1 MKRTIAKRFLSGAAA
16 ALLLMTGGLMPVHA
30 RDRGPEEVKLELR
43 SEGPGTVT
51 WNGQGPGSWM
61 RPKGEEVSL
70 EAIPEAGARF
80 AGFERNGQPVT
91 GHEPRLTFTLNQD
104 TLIRALFEPAPA
116 DSHEKTDGEQEPD
129 SNPLTAGQTE
139 DGQEDPDTGQT
150 EEQTPEADRDLM
162 RPMDRPFE
170 LTKEESNLIEA
181 YRRGNFRAGK
191 EMRLAMIEDYGLQD
205 WVDADGFLLPAYFT
219 AFGPMAAVRGGM
231 QILNRSV
238 NGLQETGRMRTV
250 NTVTKYEDHTWY
262 YPGGYMTGGLW
273 TMNIPGFGLRQG
285 FCANGMYAPPQAGTP
300 LKEAVKKT
308 DSMFRKALYYG
319 YGGPDNRLAA
329 RGLNTAQ
336 QIIVTND
343 LVSMSNVNTSIG
355 SSIGGGWI
363 WRDYSGPV
371 WEEMKRWPEPPATFH
386 AYLADTEG
394 SGENWQGLNK
404 PYQPL
409 AFYVDNPRGTFR
421 LTKTGRLPDVTQDNQ
436 AYSLAGAEYTLYDA
450 AGHKAGVLT
459 TDKTGTTNE
468 ISLPFGTYTY
478 RETKAPQG
486 YQKDPATCTVTI
498 DRNGHSLATTGRV
511 EDTPETTLVDLLL
524 LKKGDSGQ
532 PLADAHFEIGFYK
545 NGDTRPTRTW
555 VMKSD
560 AQGKIL
566 LDDAHKVSGDPFYL
580 NEHGKPCFPK
590 GDVKIREIKAPAG
603 YVADA
608 AVHTVDTRT
617 MTIWKTAEVVNRP
630 REHALRLI
638 KKSSGGHVLE
648 GAEFAVYEDEACTRL
663 FYEGTT
669 DSSGELVIPKI
680 RDGKPYWL
688 KERKAPAGYRPDPAA
703 VKLVMHADPD
713 TGSGSLEVNGTRYEA
728 GHQDD
733 MVQVEMNKGVLQAA
747 LVRINQMQDA
757 LPETG
762 SSGMIHIAAA
772 AAVLAAL
779 AWLLKGKDTK

>member
-1 MKRTIAKRFLSGAAA
+1 
-16 ALLLMTGGLMPVHA
+16 
-30 RDRGPEEVKLELR
+30 
-43 SEGPGTVT
+43 
-51 WNGQGPGSWM
+51 
-61 RPKGEEVSL
+61 
-70 EAIPEAGARF
+70 

-91 GHEPRLTFTLNQD
+91 SHEPRLTFTLDQD
-104 TLIRALFEPAPA
+104 TLVRALFEPAPA

-139 DGQEDPDTGQT
+139 DGQEDPDPGQT
-150 EEQTPEADRDLM
+150 EEQAPEADRDLM

-170 LTKEESNLIEA
+170 LTKEESTLIEA
-181 YRRGNFRAGK
+181 YRQGNFRAGK

-409 AFYVDNPRGTFR
+409 AFYVDNPSGTFR
-421 LTKTGRLPDVTQDNQ
+421 LTKTGRLPDVTQDNH

-532 PLADAHFEIGFYK
+532 TLADAHFEIGFYK

-638 KKSSGGHVLE
+638 KKSSDGHVLE
-648 GAEFAVYEDEACTRL
+648 GAEFAVYEDEACTSL

-669 DSSGELVIPKI
+669 DSSGELAIPKI

-733 MVQVEMNKGVLQAA
+733 MVQVEMNKGILQAA

-772 AAVLAAL
+772 AAVLAAF

>member
-70 EAIPEAGARF
+70 EATPEAGASF

-116 DSHEKTDGEQEPD
+116 DSQEKTDGEQEPD
-129 SNPLTAGQTE
+129 SNPSTDGQTE

-170 LTKEESNLIEA
+170 LTKEESTLIEA
-181 YRRGNFRAGK
+181 YRQGNFRAGK

-545 NGDTRPTRTW
+545 NGDTRPARTW

-648 GAEFAVYEDEACTRL
+648 GAEFAVYEGEACTRL

-733 MVQVEMNKGVLQAA
+733 MVQVEMNKGILQAA

-772 AAVLAAL
+772 AAVLATL

>member
-1 MKRTIAKRFLSGAAA
+1 
-16 ALLLMTGGLMPVHA
+16 
-30 RDRGPEEVKLELR
+30 
-43 SEGPGTVT
+43 
-51 WNGQGPGSWM
+51 
-61 RPKGEEVSL
+61 
-70 EAIPEAGARF
+70 
-80 AGFERNGQPVT
+80 
-91 GHEPRLTFTLNQD
+91 
-104 TLIRALFEPAPA
+104 
-116 DSHEKTDGEQEPD
+116 
-129 SNPLTAGQTE
+129 
-139 DGQEDPDTGQT
+139 
-150 EEQTPEADRDLM
+150 
-162 RPMDRPFE
+162 
-170 LTKEESNLIEA
+170 
-181 YRRGNFRAGK
+181 
-191 EMRLAMIEDYGLQD
+191 
-205 WVDADGFLLPAYFT
+205 
-219 AFGPMAAVRGGM
+219 
-231 QILNRSV
+231 
-238 NGLQETGRMRTV
+238 MRTV

-409 AFYVDNPRGTFR
+409 AFYVDNPSGTFR
-421 LTKTGRLPDVTQDNQ
+421 LTKTGRLPDVTQDNH

-532 PLADAHFEIGFYK
+532 TLADAHFEIGFYK

-638 KKSSGGHVLE
+638 KKSSDGHVLE
-648 GAEFAVYEDEACTRL
+648 GAEFAVYEDEACTSL

-669 DSSGELVIPKI
+669 DSSGELAIPKI

-733 MVQVEMNKGVLQAA
+733 MVQVEMNKGILQAA
-747 LVRINQMQDA
+747 LVRINQVQDA

-772 AAVLAAL
+772 AAVLAAF

>member
-61 RPKGEEVSL
+61 RPKGEEVTL
-70 EAIPEAGARF
+70 EATPEAGASF

-91 GHEPRLTFTLNQD
+91 GHEPRLIFTLDQD
-104 TLIRALFEPAPA
+104 TLVRALFEPAPA

-139 DGQEDPDTGQT
+139 DGQEDPDTGQN

-170 LTKEESNLIEA
+170 LTKEESTLIEA
-181 YRRGNFRAGK
+181 YRQGNFRAGK

-308 DSMFRKALYYG
+308 DSMFRKSFYYG
-319 YGGPDNRLAA
+319 YGVPDNRRASL
-329 RGLNTAQ
+329 GLNPAQ

-409 AFYVDNPRGTFR
+409 AFYVDNHLGTFR
-421 LTKTGRLPDVTQDNQ
+421 LTKTGRLPDVTQDNH

-590 GDVKIREIKAPAG
+590 GDVKIREIKAPDG

-638 KKSSGGHVLE
+638 KKSSDGHVLE

-669 DSSGELVIPKI
+669 DSSGELAIPKI

-703 VKLVMHADPD
+703 VKLVMRADPD

-733 MVQVEMNKGVLQAA
+733 MVQVEMNKGILQAA
-747 LVRINQMQDA
+747 LVRINQVQDA

>member
-1 MKRTIAKRFLSGAAA
+1 
-16 ALLLMTGGLMPVHA
+16 
-30 RDRGPEEVKLELR
+30 
-43 SEGPGTVT
+43 
-51 WNGQGPGSWM
+51 
-61 RPKGEEVSL
+61 
-70 EAIPEAGARF
+70 
-80 AGFERNGQPVT
+80 
-91 GHEPRLTFTLNQD
+91 
-104 TLIRALFEPAPA
+104 
-116 DSHEKTDGEQEPD
+116 
-129 SNPLTAGQTE
+129 
-139 DGQEDPDTGQT
+139 
-150 EEQTPEADRDLM
+150 
-162 RPMDRPFE
+162 MDRPFE
-170 LTKEESNLIEA
+170 LTKEESTLIEA
-181 YRRGNFRAGK
+181 YRQGNFRAGK

-409 AFYVDNPRGTFR
+409 AFYVDNPSGTFR
-421 LTKTGRLPDVTQDNQ
+421 LTKTGRLPDVTQDNH

-532 PLADAHFEIGFYK
+532 TLADAHFEIGFYK

-638 KKSSGGHVLE
+638 KKSSDGHVLE
-648 GAEFAVYEDEACTRL
+648 GAEFAVYEDEACTSL

-669 DSSGELVIPKI
+669 DSSGELAIPKI

-713 TGSGSLEVNGTRYEA
+713 TGSG
-728 GHQDD
+728 
-733 MVQVEMNKGVLQAA
+733 
-747 LVRINQMQDA
+747 
-757 LPETG
+757 
-762 SSGMIHIAAA
+762 
-772 AAVLAAL
+772 
-779 AWLLKGKDTK
+779 

>member
-70 EAIPEAGARF
+70 EATPEAGARF

-104 TLIRALFEPAPA
+104 TLVRALFEPAPA

-129 SNPLTAGQTE
+129 SNPLTDGQTE

-170 LTKEESNLIEA
+170 LTKEESTLIEA
-181 YRRGNFRAGK
+181 YRQGNFRAGK

-511 EDTPETTLVDLLL
+511 EDL
-524 LKKGDSGQ
+524 
-532 PLADAHFEIGFYK
+532 
-545 NGDTRPTRTW
+545 
-555 VMKSD
+555 
-560 AQGKIL
+560 
-566 LDDAHKVSGDPFYL
+566 
-580 NEHGKPCFPK
+580 
-590 GDVKIREIKAPAG
+590 
-603 YVADA
+603 
-608 AVHTVDTRT
+608 
-617 MTIWKTAEVVNRP
+617 
-630 REHALRLI
+630 
-638 KKSSGGHVLE
+638 
-648 GAEFAVYEDEACTRL
+648 
-663 FYEGTT
+663 
-669 DSSGELVIPKI
+669 
-680 RDGKPYWL
+680 
-688 KERKAPAGYRPDPAA
+688 
-703 VKLVMHADPD
+703 
-713 TGSGSLEVNGTRYEA
+713 SL
-728 GHQDD
+728 
-733 MVQVEMNKGVLQAA
+733 
-747 LVRINQMQDA
+747 
-757 LPETG
+757 
-762 SSGMIHIAAA
+762 IHI
-772 AAVLAAL
+772 
-779 AWLLKGKDTK
+779 

>member
-30 RDRGPEEVKLELR
+30 RDKGPEEVKLELR

-70 EAIPEAGARF
+70 EATPEAGARF

-170 LTKEESNLIEA
+170 LTKEESTLIEA
-181 YRRGNFRAGK
+181 YRQGNFRAGK

-733 MVQVEMNKGVLQAA
+733 MVQVEMNKGILQAA

>member
-1 MKRTIAKRFLSGAAA
+1 
-16 ALLLMTGGLMPVHA
+16 
-30 RDRGPEEVKLELR
+30 
-43 SEGPGTVT
+43 
-51 WNGQGPGSWM
+51 
-61 RPKGEEVSL
+61 
-70 EAIPEAGARF
+70 
-80 AGFERNGQPVT
+80 
-91 GHEPRLTFTLNQD
+91 
-104 TLIRALFEPAPA
+104 
-116 DSHEKTDGEQEPD
+116 
-129 SNPLTAGQTE
+129 
-139 DGQEDPDTGQT
+139 
-150 EEQTPEADRDLM
+150 
-162 RPMDRPFE
+162 
-170 LTKEESNLIEA
+170 
-181 YRRGNFRAGK
+181 
-191 EMRLAMIEDYGLQD
+191 
-205 WVDADGFLLPAYFT
+205 
-219 AFGPMAAVRGGM
+219 
-231 QILNRSV
+231 
-238 NGLQETGRMRTV
+238 MRTV

-409 AFYVDNPRGTFR
+409 AFYVDNPSGTFR
-421 LTKTGRLPDVTQDNQ
+421 LTKTGRLPDVTQDNH

-532 PLADAHFEIGFYK
+532 TLADAHFEIGFYK

-638 KKSSGGHVLE
+638 KKSSDGHVLE
-648 GAEFAVYEDEACTRL
+648 GAEFAVYEDEACTSL

-669 DSSGELVIPKI
+669 DSSGELAIPKI

-733 MVQVEMNKGVLQAA
+733 MVQVEMNKGILQAA

-772 AAVLAAL
+772 AAVLAAF

>member
-1 MKRTIAKRFLSGAAA
+1 
-16 ALLLMTGGLMPVHA
+16 
-30 RDRGPEEVKLELR
+30 
-43 SEGPGTVT
+43 
-51 WNGQGPGSWM
+51 
-61 RPKGEEVSL
+61 
-70 EAIPEAGARF
+70 
-80 AGFERNGQPVT
+80 
-91 GHEPRLTFTLNQD
+91 
-104 TLIRALFEPAPA
+104 
-116 DSHEKTDGEQEPD
+116 
-129 SNPLTAGQTE
+129 
-139 DGQEDPDTGQT
+139 
-150 EEQTPEADRDLM
+150 M

-170 LTKEESNLIEA
+170 LTKEESTLIEA
-181 YRRGNFRAGK
+181 YRQGNFRAGK

-409 AFYVDNPRGTFR
+409 AFYVDNPSGTFR
-421 LTKTGRLPDVTQDNQ
+421 LTKTGRLPDVTQDNH

-532 PLADAHFEIGFYK
+532 TLADAHFEIGFYK

-638 KKSSGGHVLE
+638 KKSSDGHVLE
-648 GAEFAVYEDEACTRL
+648 GAEFAVYEDEACTSL

-669 DSSGELVIPKI
+669 DSSGELAIPKI

-733 MVQVEMNKGVLQAA
+733 MVQVEMNKGILQAA

-772 AAVLAAL
+772 AAVLAAF

>member
-51 WNGQGPGSWM
+51 WNGQEPGSWM

-70 EAIPEAGARF
+70 EATPEAGARF

-139 DGQEDPDTGQT
+139 DGQEDPDPGQT
-150 EEQTPEADRDLM
+150 EEQAPEADRDLM

-170 LTKEESNLIEA
+170 LTKEESTLIEA
-181 YRRGNFRAGK
+181 YRQGNFRAGK

-371 WEEMKRWPEPPATFH
+371 WEEMK
-386 AYLADTEG
+386 
-394 SGENWQGLNK
+394 
-404 PYQPL
+404 
-409 AFYVDNPRGTFR
+409 
-421 LTKTGRLPDVTQDNQ
+421 
-436 AYSLAGAEYTLYDA
+436 
-450 AGHKAGVLT
+450 
-459 TDKTGTTNE
+459 
-468 ISLPFGTYTY
+468 
-478 RETKAPQG
+478 
-486 YQKDPATCTVTI
+486 
-498 DRNGHSLATTGRV
+498 DR
-511 EDTPETTLVDLLL
+511 
-524 LKKGDSGQ
+524 
-532 PLADAHFEIGFYK
+532 
-545 NGDTRPTRTW
+545 
-555 VMKSD
+555 KS
-560 AQGKIL
+560 
-566 LDDAHKVSGDPFYL
+566 
-580 NEHGKPCFPK
+580 
-590 GDVKIREIKAPAG
+590 
-603 YVADA
+603 
-608 AVHTVDTRT
+608 
-617 MTIWKTAEVVNRP
+617 VV
-630 REHALRLI
+630 
-638 KKSSGGHVLE
+638 
-648 GAEFAVYEDEACTRL
+648 
-663 FYEGTT
+663 
-669 DSSGELVIPKI
+669 
-680 RDGKPYWL
+680 
-688 KERKAPAGYRPDPAA
+688 
-703 VKLVMHADPD
+703 
-713 TGSGSLEVNGTRYEA
+713 
-728 GHQDD
+728 
-733 MVQVEMNKGVLQAA
+733 
-747 LVRINQMQDA
+747 
-757 LPETG
+757 
-762 SSGMIHIAAA
+762 
-772 AAVLAAL
+772 
-779 AWLLKGKDTK
+779 

>member
-1 MKRTIAKRFLSGAAA
+1 MGA
-16 ALLLMTGGLMPVHA
+16 
-30 RDRGPEEVKLELR
+30 
-43 SEGPGTVT
+43 
-51 WNGQGPGSWM
+51 
-61 RPKGEEVSL
+61 
-70 EAIPEAGARF
+70 
-80 AGFERNGQPVT
+80 
-91 GHEPRLTFTLNQD
+91 
-104 TLIRALFEPAPA
+104 
-116 DSHEKTDGEQEPD
+116 
-129 SNPLTAGQTE
+129 LTAGQTE
-139 DGQEDPDTGQT
+139 DGQEDPDPGQT
-150 EEQTPEADRDLM
+150 EEQAPEADRDLM

-170 LTKEESNLIEA
+170 LTKEESTLIEA
-181 YRRGNFRAGK
+181 YRQGNFRAGK

-409 AFYVDNPRGTFR
+409 AFYVDNPSGTFR
-421 LTKTGRLPDVTQDNQ
+421 LTKTGRLPDVTQDNH

-532 PLADAHFEIGFYK
+532 TLADAHFEIGFYK

-638 KKSSGGHVLE
+638 KKSSDGHVLE
-648 GAEFAVYEDEACTRL
+648 GAEFAVYEDEACTSL

-669 DSSGELVIPKI
+669 DSSGELAIPKI

-733 MVQVEMNKGVLQAA
+733 MVQVEMNKGILQAA

-772 AAVLAAL
+772 AAVLAAF

>member
-1 MKRTIAKRFLSGAAA
+1 M
-16 ALLLMTGGLMPVHA
+16 
-30 RDRGPEEVKLELR
+30 
-43 SEGPGTVT
+43 
-51 WNGQGPGSWM
+51 
-61 RPKGEEVSL
+61 
-70 EAIPEAGARF
+70 
-80 AGFERNGQPVT
+80 
-91 GHEPRLTFTLNQD
+91 
-104 TLIRALFEPAPA
+104 
-116 DSHEKTDGEQEPD
+116 
-129 SNPLTAGQTE
+129 
-139 DGQEDPDTGQT
+139 
-150 EEQTPEADRDLM
+150 
-162 RPMDRPFE
+162 
-170 LTKEESNLIEA
+170 
-181 YRRGNFRAGK
+181 
-191 EMRLAMIEDYGLQD
+191 
-205 WVDADGFLLPAYFT
+205 
-219 AFGPMAAVRGGM
+219 
-231 QILNRSV
+231 
-238 NGLQETGRMRTV
+238 
-250 NTVTKYEDHTWY
+250 
-262 YPGGYMTGGLW
+262 
-273 TMNIPGFGLRQG
+273 
-285 FCANGMYAPPQAGTP
+285 
-300 LKEAVKKT
+300 
-308 DSMFRKALYYG
+308 
-319 YGGPDNRLAA
+319 
-329 RGLNTAQ
+329 
-336 QIIVTND
+336 
-343 LVSMSNVNTSIG
+343 
-355 SSIGGGWI
+355 
-363 WRDYSGPV
+363 
-371 WEEMKRWPEPPATFH
+371 
-386 AYLADTEG
+386 
-394 SGENWQGLNK
+394 
-404 PYQPL
+404 
-409 AFYVDNPRGTFR
+409 
-421 LTKTGRLPDVTQDNQ
+421 TQDNH

-532 PLADAHFEIGFYK
+532 TLADAHFEIGFYK

-638 KKSSGGHVLE
+638 KKSSDGHVLE
-648 GAEFAVYEDEACTRL
+648 GAEFAVYEDEACTSL

-669 DSSGELVIPKI
+669 DSSGELAIPKI

-733 MVQVEMNKGVLQAA
+733 MVQVEMNKGILQAA
-747 LVRINQMQDA
+747 LVRINQVQDA

-772 AAVLAAL
+772 AAVLAAF

>member
-1 MKRTIAKRFLSGAAA
+1 M
-16 ALLLMTGGLMPVHA
+16 
-30 RDRGPEEVKLELR
+30 
-43 SEGPGTVT
+43 
-51 WNGQGPGSWM
+51 
-61 RPKGEEVSL
+61 
-70 EAIPEAGARF
+70 
-80 AGFERNGQPVT
+80 
-91 GHEPRLTFTLNQD
+91 
-104 TLIRALFEPAPA
+104 
-116 DSHEKTDGEQEPD
+116 
-129 SNPLTAGQTE
+129 TAGQTE
-139 DGQEDPDTGQT
+139 DGQEDPDPGQT
-150 EEQTPEADRDLM
+150 EEQAPEADRDLM

-170 LTKEESNLIEA
+170 LTKEESTLIEA
-181 YRRGNFRAGK
+181 YRQGNFRAGK

-409 AFYVDNPRGTFR
+409 AFYVDNPSGTFR
-421 LTKTGRLPDVTQDNQ
+421 LTKTGRLPDVTQDNH

-532 PLADAHFEIGFYK
+532 TLADAHFEIGFYK

-638 KKSSGGHVLE
+638 KKSSDGHVLE
-648 GAEFAVYEDEACTRL
+648 GAEFAVYEDEACTSL

-669 DSSGELVIPKI
+669 DSSGELAIPKI

-733 MVQVEMNKGVLQAA
+733 MVQVEMNKGILQAA

-772 AAVLAAL
+772 AAVLAAF

>member
-638 KKSSGGHVLE
+638 KKSSDGHVLE

>member
-1 MKRTIAKRFLSGAAA
+1 
-16 ALLLMTGGLMPVHA
+16 
-30 RDRGPEEVKLELR
+30 
-43 SEGPGTVT
+43 
-51 WNGQGPGSWM
+51 
-61 RPKGEEVSL
+61 
-70 EAIPEAGARF
+70 
-80 AGFERNGQPVT
+80 
-91 GHEPRLTFTLNQD
+91 
-104 TLIRALFEPAPA
+104 
-116 DSHEKTDGEQEPD
+116 
-129 SNPLTAGQTE
+129 
-139 DGQEDPDTGQT
+139 
-150 EEQTPEADRDLM
+150 
-162 RPMDRPFE
+162 
-170 LTKEESNLIEA
+170 
-181 YRRGNFRAGK
+181 
-191 EMRLAMIEDYGLQD
+191 
-205 WVDADGFLLPAYFT
+205 
-219 AFGPMAAVRGGM
+219 
-231 QILNRSV
+231 
-238 NGLQETGRMRTV
+238 
-250 NTVTKYEDHTWY
+250 
-262 YPGGYMTGGLW
+262 
-273 TMNIPGFGLRQG
+273 
-285 FCANGMYAPPQAGTP
+285 
-300 LKEAVKKT
+300 
-308 DSMFRKALYYG
+308 
-319 YGGPDNRLAA
+319 
-329 RGLNTAQ
+329 
-336 QIIVTND
+336 
-343 LVSMSNVNTSIG
+343 MSNVNTSIG

-409 AFYVDNPRGTFR
+409 AFYVDNPSGTFR
-421 LTKTGRLPDVTQDNQ
+421 LTKTGRLPDVTQDNH

-532 PLADAHFEIGFYK
+532 TLADAHFEIGFYK

-638 KKSSGGHVLE
+638 KKSSDGHVLE
-648 GAEFAVYEDEACTRL
+648 GAEFAVYEDEACTSL

-669 DSSGELVIPKI
+669 DSSGELAIPKI

-733 MVQVEMNKGVLQAA
+733 MVQVEMNKGILQAA

-772 AAVLAAL
+772 AAVLAAF

>member
-1 MKRTIAKRFLSGAAA
+1 
-16 ALLLMTGGLMPVHA
+16 
-30 RDRGPEEVKLELR
+30 
-43 SEGPGTVT
+43 
-51 WNGQGPGSWM
+51 
-61 RPKGEEVSL
+61 
-70 EAIPEAGARF
+70 
-80 AGFERNGQPVT
+80 
-91 GHEPRLTFTLNQD
+91 
-104 TLIRALFEPAPA
+104 
-116 DSHEKTDGEQEPD
+116 QEPD

-139 DGQEDPDTGQT
+139 DGQEDPDPGQT
-150 EEQTPEADRDLM
+150 EEQAPEADRDLM

-170 LTKEESNLIEA
+170 LTKEESTLIEA
-181 YRRGNFRAGK
+181 YRQGNFRAGK

-638 KKSSGGHVLE
+638 KKSSDGHVLE

-669 DSSGELVIPKI
+669 DSSGELAIPKI

-703 VKLVMHADPD
+703 VKLIMHADPD

-733 MVQVEMNKGVLQAA
+733 MVQVEMNKDILQAA

>member
-70 EAIPEAGARF
+70 EATPEAGARC

-170 LTKEESNLIEA
+170 LTKEESTLIEA
-181 YRRGNFRAGK
+181 YRQGNFRAGK

-733 MVQVEMNKGVLQAA
+733 MVQVEMNKGILQAA

>member
-1 MKRTIAKRFLSGAAA
+1 
-16 ALLLMTGGLMPVHA
+16 
-30 RDRGPEEVKLELR
+30 
-43 SEGPGTVT
+43 
-51 WNGQGPGSWM
+51 
-61 RPKGEEVSL
+61 
-70 EAIPEAGARF
+70 
-80 AGFERNGQPVT
+80 
-91 GHEPRLTFTLNQD
+91 
-104 TLIRALFEPAPA
+104 
-116 DSHEKTDGEQEPD
+116 
-129 SNPLTAGQTE
+129 
-139 DGQEDPDTGQT
+139 
-150 EEQTPEADRDLM
+150 
-162 RPMDRPFE
+162 
-170 LTKEESNLIEA
+170 
-181 YRRGNFRAGK
+181 
-191 EMRLAMIEDYGLQD
+191 
-205 WVDADGFLLPAYFT
+205 
-219 AFGPMAAVRGGM
+219 
-231 QILNRSV
+231 
-238 NGLQETGRMRTV
+238 MRTV

-733 MVQVEMNKGVLQAA
+733 MVQVEMNKGILQAA

>member
-116 DSHEKTDGEQEPD
+116 DSQEKTDGEQEPD
-129 SNPLTAGQTE
+129 SNPLTDGQTE

-170 LTKEESNLIEA
+170 LTKEESTLIEA
-181 YRRGNFRAGK
+181 YRQGNFRAGK

-404 PYQPL
+404 SYQPL

>member
-116 DSHEKTDGEQEPD
+116 DSQEKTDGEQEPD
-129 SNPLTAGQTE
+129 SNPLTDGQTE

-170 LTKEESNLIEA
+170 LTKEESTLIEA
-181 YRRGNFRAGK
+181 YRQGNFRAGK

-630 REHALRLI
+630 REHALQLI

>member
-170 LTKEESNLIEA
+170 LTKEESTLIEA
-181 YRRGNFRAGK
+181 YRQGNFRAGK

-638 KKSSGGHVLE
+638 KKSSDGHVLE

>member
-170 LTKEESNLIEA
+170 LTKEESTLIEA
-181 YRRGNFRAGK
+181 YRQGNFRAGK

-630 REHALRLI
+630 REHALQLI

>member
-116 DSHEKTDGEQEPD
+116 DSQEKTDGEQEPD
-129 SNPLTAGQTE
+129 SNPLTDGQTE

-630 REHALRLI
+630 REHALQLI

>member
-1 MKRTIAKRFLSGAAA
+1 
-16 ALLLMTGGLMPVHA
+16 
-30 RDRGPEEVKLELR
+30 
-43 SEGPGTVT
+43 
-51 WNGQGPGSWM
+51 
-61 RPKGEEVSL
+61 
-70 EAIPEAGARF
+70 
-80 AGFERNGQPVT
+80 
-91 GHEPRLTFTLNQD
+91 
-104 TLIRALFEPAPA
+104 
-116 DSHEKTDGEQEPD
+116 
-129 SNPLTAGQTE
+129 
-139 DGQEDPDTGQT
+139 
-150 EEQTPEADRDLM
+150 
-162 RPMDRPFE
+162 
-170 LTKEESNLIEA
+170 
-181 YRRGNFRAGK
+181 
-191 EMRLAMIEDYGLQD
+191 
-205 WVDADGFLLPAYFT
+205 
-219 AFGPMAAVRGGM
+219 MAAVRGGM

-409 AFYVDNPRGTFR
+409 AFYVDNPLGTFR
-421 LTKTGRLPDVTQDNQ
+421 LTKTGRLPDVTQDNH

-590 GDVKIREIKAPAG
+590 GDVKIREIKAPDG

-638 KKSSGGHVLE
+638 KKSSDGHVLE

-669 DSSGELVIPKI
+669 DSSGELAIPKI

-703 VKLVMHADPD
+703 VKLVMRADPD

-733 MVQVEMNKGVLQAA
+733 MVQVEMNKGILQAA
-747 LVRINQMQDA
+747 LVRINQVQDA

>member
-116 DSHEKTDGEQEPD
+116 DSQEKTDGEQEPD
-129 SNPLTAGQTE
+129 SNPLTDGQTE

-404 PYQPL
+404 SYQPL

-630 REHALRLI
+630 REHALQLI

>member
-1 MKRTIAKRFLSGAAA
+1 
-16 ALLLMTGGLMPVHA
+16 
-30 RDRGPEEVKLELR
+30 
-43 SEGPGTVT
+43 
-51 WNGQGPGSWM
+51 
-61 RPKGEEVSL
+61 
-70 EAIPEAGARF
+70 
-80 AGFERNGQPVT
+80 
-91 GHEPRLTFTLNQD
+91 
-104 TLIRALFEPAPA
+104 
-116 DSHEKTDGEQEPD
+116 
-129 SNPLTAGQTE
+129 
-139 DGQEDPDTGQT
+139 
-150 EEQTPEADRDLM
+150 
-162 RPMDRPFE
+162 
-170 LTKEESNLIEA
+170 
-181 YRRGNFRAGK
+181 
-191 EMRLAMIEDYGLQD
+191 
-205 WVDADGFLLPAYFT
+205 
-219 AFGPMAAVRGGM
+219 
-231 QILNRSV
+231 
-238 NGLQETGRMRTV
+238 MRTV
-250 NTVTKYEDHTWY
+250 NTVTKYEDHIWY

-638 KKSSGGHVLE
+638 KKSSDGHVLE

-669 DSSGELVIPKI
+669 DSSGELAIPKI

-703 VKLVMHADPD
+703 VKLIMHADPD

-733 MVQVEMNKGVLQAA
+733 MVQVEMNKGILQAA
-747 LVRINQMQDA
+747 LVRINQVQDA

>member
-1 MKRTIAKRFLSGAAA
+1 TS
-16 ALLLMTGGLMPVHA
+16 
-30 RDRGPEEVKLELR
+30 
-43 SEGPGTVT
+43 
-51 WNGQGPGSWM
+51 
-61 RPKGEEVSL
+61 
-70 EAIPEAGARF
+70 
-80 AGFERNGQPVT
+80 
-91 GHEPRLTFTLNQD
+91 HEPRLTFTLDQD
-104 TLIRALFEPAPA
+104 TLVRALFEPAPA

-139 DGQEDPDTGQT
+139 DGQEDPDPGQT
-150 EEQTPEADRDLM
+150 EEQAPEADRDLM

-170 LTKEESNLIEA
+170 LTKEESTLIEA
-181 YRRGNFRAGK
+181 YRQGNFRAGK

-409 AFYVDNPRGTFR
+409 AFYVDNPSGTFR
-421 LTKTGRLPDVTQDNQ
+421 LTKTGRLPDVTQDNH

-532 PLADAHFEIGFYK
+532 TLADAHFEIGFYK

-638 KKSSGGHVLE
+638 KKSSDGHVLE
-648 GAEFAVYEDEACTRL
+648 GAEFAVYEDEACTSL

-669 DSSGELVIPKI
+669 DSSGELAIPKI

-733 MVQVEMNKGVLQAA
+733 MVQVEMNKGILQAA

-772 AAVLAAL
+772 AAVLAAF

>member
-1 MKRTIAKRFLSGAAA
+1 ICQFRIM
-16 ALLLMTGGLMPVHA
+16 
-30 RDRGPEEVKLELR
+30 E
-43 SEGPGTVT
+43 
-51 WNGQGPGSWM
+51 NQ
-61 RPKGEEVSL
+61 
-70 EAIPEAGARF
+70 
-80 AGFERNGQPVT
+80 
-91 GHEPRLTFTLNQD
+91 PRLTFTLDQD
-104 TLIRALFEPAPA
+104 TLVRALFEPAPA

-129 SNPLTAGQTE
+129 SNPST
-139 DGQEDPDTGQT
+139 DGQT

-170 LTKEESNLIEA
+170 LTKEESTLIEA
-181 YRRGNFRAGK
+181 YRQGNFRAGK

-371 WEEMKRWPEPPATFH
+371 WEEMKRWPEPPVTFH

-409 AFYVDNPRGTFR
+409 AFYVDNPSGTFR
-421 LTKTGRLPDVTQDNQ
+421 LTKTGRLPDVTQDNH

-638 KKSSGGHVLE
+638 KKSSDGHVLE

-669 DSSGELVIPKI
+669 DSSGELAIPKI

-733 MVQVEMNKGVLQAA
+733 MVQVEMNKGILQAA
-747 LVRINQMQDA
+747 LVRINQVQDA

>member
-1 MKRTIAKRFLSGAAA
+1 
-16 ALLLMTGGLMPVHA
+16 
-30 RDRGPEEVKLELR
+30 
-43 SEGPGTVT
+43 
-51 WNGQGPGSWM
+51 
-61 RPKGEEVSL
+61 
-70 EAIPEAGARF
+70 
-80 AGFERNGQPVT
+80 
-91 GHEPRLTFTLNQD
+91 
-104 TLIRALFEPAPA
+104 
-116 DSHEKTDGEQEPD
+116 
-129 SNPLTAGQTE
+129 
-139 DGQEDPDTGQT
+139 
-150 EEQTPEADRDLM
+150 
-162 RPMDRPFE
+162 
-170 LTKEESNLIEA
+170 
-181 YRRGNFRAGK
+181 
-191 EMRLAMIEDYGLQD
+191 
-205 WVDADGFLLPAYFT
+205 
-219 AFGPMAAVRGGM
+219 
-231 QILNRSV
+231 
-238 NGLQETGRMRTV
+238 MRTV

-285 FCANGMYAPPQAGTP
+285 FCANGMYAPPQPGTP

-524 LKKGDSGQ
+524 LKKGDSRQ

-545 NGDTRPTRTW
+545 NGDTRPARTW

-590 GDVKIREIKAPAG
+590 GDVKIRETKAPAG

-669 DSSGELVIPKI
+669 DSSGELAIPKI

-688 KERKAPAGYRPDPAA
+688 KERKAPAGYRPYPAA
-703 VKLVMHADPD
+703 VKLVMRADPD

-733 MVQVEMNKGVLQAA
+733 MVQVEMNKGILQAA
-747 LVRINQMQDA
+747 LVRINQVQDA